1 MGCLRPL
8 QLLHV
13 SLKREKIVSSSPEH
27 VAMLDPFVPLLAT
40 TIKSKHV
47 LVSRCAGYYSPQCYC
62 CCELLCETECTALLA
77 ALLAARHGTDEV
89 ESTVL
94 AGSLCN
100 TAVPAVDV
108 EVPSALVV
116 SPPGLLHTGAILHP
130 RAACTAWGC
139 RWNQPGASAHCLQD
153 NDSCNQVLPGGRRVR
168 ITAAGVWGRGRG
180 RCGCSGHHVRM
191 HVGDDISWMEVFSCL
206 PLVENRII
214 IIANEMEE

>member
-1 MGCLRPL
+1 MGGSLCVAFCLNVGCLPPL

-13 SLKREKIVSSSPEH
+13 SLKREKIVPSSPEH

-47 LVSRCAGYYSPQCYC
+47 LVSQCAGYYGPQCYC
-62 CCELLCETECTALLA
+62 CCELLCETVCTAL
-77 ALLAARHGTDEV
+77 HETDEV

-94 AGSLCN
+94 AGSHCN

-130 RAACTAWGC
+130 RAAYTAWGC

-153 NDSCNQVLPGGRRVR
+153 NDSCNQVLPGG
-168 ITAAGVWGRGRG
+168 
-180 RCGCSGHHVRM
+180 
-191 HVGDDISWMEVFSCL
+191 
-206 PLVENRII
+206 
-214 IIANEMEE
+214 